1 MAKENIARQKIL
13 CIQLSHAPEVAE
25 AHAVVGCFVF
35 GDFWVNFLLSLLN

>member
-1 MAKENIARQKIL
+1 MATESITREKIL

-35 GDFWVNFLLSLLN
+35 GDFRVNFL